1 MKLIILEIG
10 NNAYTNINHNLSKE
24 KSDLK
29 INLSVCLEI
38 W

>member
-10 NNAYTNINHNLSKE
+10 NNAYANINYNLSKE

-29 INLSVCLEI
+29 IN
-38 W
+38 